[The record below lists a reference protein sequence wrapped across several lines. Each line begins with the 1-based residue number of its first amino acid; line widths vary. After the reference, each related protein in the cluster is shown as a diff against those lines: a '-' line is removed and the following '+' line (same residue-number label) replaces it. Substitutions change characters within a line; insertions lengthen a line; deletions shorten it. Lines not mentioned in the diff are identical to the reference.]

1 MKNLQTTN
9 KIIMKSNIRRFV
21 LPLSIITMI
30 LATSGCASV
39 TRAWNINDSHSMNYQ
54 DRYLFTPRNIG
65 RPKQDP
71 LAKEKLDQEEQL
83 DQKQALND

>member
-1 MKNLQTTN
+1 
-9 KIIMKSNIRRFV
+9 
-21 LPLSIITMI
+21 MI

-71 LAKEKLDQEEQL
+71 LDKETLDQEQSVN
-83 DQKQALND
+83 DQQPTTPEDG